1 MANEYTSITTAGIG
15 TNTVTMAYDL
25 AINAAYRAQ
34 NVVRDTFATKRPERV
49 SHNGSSVRLQ
59 KHAWFGTTAV
69 NAAKTPLTEESDV
82 DSTKLPATTYVDIA
96 VNEYGFANTR
106 TELLTLESFDNID
119 LFAAQAVGNHMADV
133 LDELV
138 LDVLDTHT
146 PLYVNGRT
154 AKNTITNGAADNFT
168 AAELRNVTTR
178 FKTRNVPYWGGAGK
192 YGCLLHPHVVAALRE
207 ETGSGAWRLPNE
219 YGQSQANIWNGEI
232 GEFEGFRIVESMK
245 ARRTTDGASSAPVY
259 RNYFMGPEAVAE
271 IVKQEPHFV
280 VGPVLDKLGRF
291 RHIGWKGTLGWAIY
305 RPESLQVI
313 LSGSTKGALA

>member
-69 NAAKTPLTEESDV
+69 DAAKTPLTEESDV

-138 LDVLDTHT
+138 LDVLDTAT
-146 PLYVNGRT
+146 PVLATGKAN
-154 AKNTITNGAADNFT
+154 KNLITGTSTDDMKASY
-168 AAELRNVTTR
+168 LRDVVTR
-178 FKTRNVPYWGGAGK
+178 FKARNVPNWGGPGL
-192 YGCLLHPHVVAALRE
+192 YGCLMHPHVSAILRE
-207 ETGSGAWRLPNE
+207 DGTTGGWRLPNE
-219 YGQSQANIWNGEI
+219 YGANQDNIWNGEI
-232 GEFEGFRIVESMK
+232 GTFEGFRIVESMK
-245 ARRTTDGASSAPVY
+245 ARRTLDGASSAAVY
-259 RNYFMGPEAVAE
+259 RSYFMGPEAVVE
-271 IVKQEPHFV
+271 VVKQEPHFV

-291 RHIGWKGTLGWAIY
+291 RHIGWKGTLGWALY
-305 RPESLQVI
+305 RPESLQVVYT
-313 LSGSTKGALA
+313 GSTKSAVV